1 MSCFLHKKLSTKKG
15 FKISSKKFFTA
26 NFAKPLDKISGGG
39 IIELSLIEREKL
51 STKLFHKRRRK
62 WNLKW

>member
-1 MSCFLHKKLSTKKG
+1 MSCFLHKKLSTKKS

-39 IIELSLIEREKL
+39 IIELSLIERKSYPQNFSTRGGEK
-51 STKLFHKRRRK
+51 
-62 WNLKW
+62 